1 MDATLLRNPAI
12 FLVDT
17 LVSLY
22 IFALMLR
29 FLFQWVE
36 ADFYNPISQ
45 ALVKI
50 THPLLRPLRRLL
62 PSIGRIDTAS
72 VVLML
77 VVQMLGGY
85 LIFLIQG
92 VDFSVGFLAIWAVSQ
107 VLELF
112 FNVFLFAIIAVAI
125 LSWISPMPRNAAVS
139 LLLSLTQPV
148 LRQARR
154 IVPPIGGVDI
164 SPVLVFIAIQFCKML
179 VMPTLQQLAATL
191 NF

>member
-1 MDATLLRNPAI
+1 VDATLLRNPAI